1 MNKDI
6 YMGIGIVAAVVA
18 WTQRDNIKN
27 ILGSESVFNAH
38 VDPAADAQVAR
49 NFGTVNLVSTERN
62 IMAGQAVGQTLNYS
76 GMGLSPEAVGATNGL
91 SQIFDL
97 SAYAATMRSTDPVW
111 GQNYPGRAI
120 GQD

>member
-1 MNKDI
+1 MNNNMKI
-6 YMGIGIVAAVVA
+6 GFGILTAVAV
-18 WTQRDNIKN
+18 WTQRDTIKQL
-27 ILGSESVFNAH
+27 ISGSEVKNAH

-76 GMGLSPEAVGATNGL
+76 GMNLSPQQVGATNGL

>member
-91 SQIFDL
+91 GQIFDL

>member
-1 MNKDI
+1 MMNDNMKI
-6 YMGIGIVAAVVA
+6 GFGILTAVVV
-18 WTQRDNIKN
+18 WTQRETPKKVF
-27 ILGSESVFNAH
+27 GSDSFNAH

-76 GMGLSPEAVGATNGL
+76 GMNLSPEAVAATNGL

-97 SAYAATMRSTDPVW
+97 SAYAATMRSTDPLW

-120 GQD
+120 GQE

>member
-1 MNKDI
+1 MEAENGNIALTRLEEIARGANK
-6 YMGIGIVAAVVA
+6 
-18 WTQRDNIKN
+18 R
-27 ILGSESVFNAH
+27 
-38 VDPAADAQVAR
+38 
-49 NFGTVNLVSTERN
+49 FGTVNLVSTERN

-76 GMGLSPEAVGATNGL
+76 GMGLSPEQVGATNGL

-97 SAYAATMRSTDPVW
+97 SAYAATMRTTEPVW